1 MLCIGEGT
9 KTCGHGRE
17 QAILSGQF
25 LGYLYLLVF
34 SEKRNRL
41 TFFFFFCW
49 TMGVLLE
56 YRNPKT
62 NISPLSLLE
71 GCKYDEFRSLF
82 NVSKK

>member
-41 TFFFFFCW
+41 TFFFFFFFFAGLW
-49 TMGVLLE
+49 A
-56 YRNPKT
+56 YFW
-62 NISPLSLLE
+62 NIETPRPT
-71 GCKYDEFRSLF
+71 FRH
-82 NVSKK
+82 